1 MATEQPRLRPQP
13 WMTSPETRRLMK
25 ALGAESGLAR
35 FVGGCVRDAWLG
47 RPVKDI
53 DIATPLPPE
62 EVLQRLKAAG
72 LGAVP
77 TGLAHGTVT
86 AIVNHRPYEITTL
99 RRDVETDGRHAVVAF
114 TTDWEAD
121 ARRRDL
127 RINALFCDAK
137 GSVWDYVGG
146 AADIAAGRVRFVGEA
161 RQRIEE
167 DYLRLLRF
175 FRFHAHYGKGEPDP
189 EGLAAATEL
198 APGLGRISAERKRD
212 ELLKLLGAPDPLP
225 VLEIMAEHGVLA
237 QVLPEA
243 GEAGLERLDRL
254 LALLDDSP
262 PLLRLAALLP
272 EGAEATAATARRLR
286 LSNDERDKLVFLRD
300 AASGAPLIAD
310 RLGFRRTLQRQGAG
324 AVLARLLL
332 IDSEPEFLGAAREEA
347 SSWEE
352 KPLPIQ
358 GADLIA
364 AGFPPGPALGET
376 LRRVEDWWLLEDR
389 RPDKAAC
396 LAKAKEVAERPT

>member
-1 MATEQPRLRPQP
+1 
-13 WMTSPETRRLMK
+13 MTAPETRRLLA
-25 ALGAESGLAR
+25 ALGRDGGVAR

-47 RPVKDI
+47 RAVKDV

-62 EVLQRLKAAG
+62 AVIARLEAAK

-86 AIVNHRPYEITTL
+86 AVVNHRPFEITTL
-99 RRDVETDGRHAVVAF
+99 RRDVETDGRHAVVQF
-114 TTDWEAD
+114 TDDWEAD

-127 RINALFCDAK
+127 TINALFCDAE
-137 GSVWDYVGG
+137 GRIWDYVGG
-146 AADIAAGRVRFVGEA
+146 VADLQAGRVRFVGEA
-161 RQRIEE
+161 RRRIEE

-175 FRFHAHYGKGEPDP
+175 FRFHAHYGKGDPDP
-189 EGLAAATEL
+189 DGLAAAVALAPEL
-198 APGLGRISAERKRD
+198 ARISAERKRD
-212 ELLKLLGAPDPLP
+212 ELMKLLAAPDPLP
-225 VLEIMAEHGVLA
+225 VLRLMAEQRVLP

-243 GEAGLERLDRL
+243 GAPEFARLERL
-254 LALLDDSP
+254 LDMLPEAP

-272 EGAEATAATARRLR
+272 EGAEAAAATARRLR
-286 LSNDERDKLVFLRD
+286 LSNEARDKLVFLRD
-300 AASGAPLIAD
+300 PATGAPLIAD
-310 RLGFRRTLQRQGAG
+310 RLGFRRALQRQGAG
-324 AVLARLLL
+324 AVLSRLLL
-332 IDSEPEFLGAAREEA
+332 IDTELEFLGAAKAEA
-347 SSWEE
+347 SDWAE

-364 AGFPPGPALGET
+364 AGFAAGPALGET

-396 LAKAKEVAERPT
+396 LAKAGELAG